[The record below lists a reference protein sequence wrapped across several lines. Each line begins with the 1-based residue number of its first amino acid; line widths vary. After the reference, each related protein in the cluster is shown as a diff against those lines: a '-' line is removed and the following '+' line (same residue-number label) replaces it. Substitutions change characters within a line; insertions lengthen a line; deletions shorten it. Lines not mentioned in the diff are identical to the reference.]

1 MYRVGTH
8 ARSHMRVRVWP
19 LPLLLC
25 LLAFTQTARAFS
37 LARSTSRRERALT
50 PHCRRVSLA
59 LRISSEC
66 TVDVCAEITAAAPPD
81 QQRFPVS
88 CEVTGSAESYVIVS
102 LPTGCRCLPALSG
115 CGRREQGDTLQSP
128 AASACAEAGK
138 ANTRIRSKSCSW
150 RDLRLVS

>member
-8 ARSHMRVRVWP
+8 ARSHMRARVWP
-19 LPLLLC
+19 ASPLLC

-37 LARSTSRRERALT
+37 RTRSTSRRERALT

-66 TVDVCAEITAAAPPD
+66 TVDVCAEINAAAPPD

-88 CEVTGSAESYVIVS
+88 CEVTG
-102 LPTGCRCLPALSG
+102 L
-115 CGRREQGDTLQSP
+115 RREKRCRLVTDRVPVSP
-128 AASACAEAGK
+128 
-138 ANTRIRSKSCSW
+138 CS
-150 RDLRLVS
+150 LRLRAEGDEFLAAEPRCFSLR